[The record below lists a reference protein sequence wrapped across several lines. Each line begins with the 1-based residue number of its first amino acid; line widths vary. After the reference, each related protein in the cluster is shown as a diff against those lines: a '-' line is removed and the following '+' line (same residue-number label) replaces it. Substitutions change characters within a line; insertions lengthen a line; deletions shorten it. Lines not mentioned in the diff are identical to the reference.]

1 MADLQEAEPI
11 VTEGI
16 REQAANLGYI
26 VKQKGRL
33 EKQPLSTVWHEIVS
47 PGDPWQITSNSASG
61 SFSRSRPF
69 RSRTFA
75 TEAEALASLPEVLR
89 DDARFQALDKY
100 GVRIT
105 PWDDSR
111 HFGLGSDELPNL
123 PVGPY
128 DSVGAALDVA
138 EQAAKEYD
146 EANERRRL
154 NRLESRLAEHERN
167 LPSEF
172 HGIDLENFKAKTET
186 VKDALEVAWQYVSI
200 FPTHNTKCLVLCGE
214 RGTSKT
220 RLAVAIA
227 ASLTVHDR
235 AGAIGEHDLQC
246 HYKTVAEVIAD
257 DSGLCEPGLLLLDW
271 CEVQA
276 PDTKSHGFMDLV
288 GALSGRAVANLLELR
303 YAQNLATLLIA
314 DCDQTRLRRY
324 LGPSAFAKLQQKS
337 WEIVEL
343 EKGKEAQR

>member
-1 MADLQEAEPI
+1 MSDLQEAEPI

-16 REQAANLGYI
+16 REQAEKLGYI
-26 VKQKGRL
+26 VKQKGRP
-33 EKQPLSTVWHEIVS
+33 EKEPLSTVWHEIVT
-47 PGDPWQITSNSASG
+47 PRDPWHITSRSALGSF

-75 TEAEALASLPEVLR
+75 TEAEALSGLPEVLR

-100 GVRIT
+100 DVRIT
-105 PWDDSR
+105 PWDDGS
-111 HFGLGSDELPNL
+111 FGLASDKLNL
-123 PVGPY
+123 PV
-128 DSVGAALDVA
+128 VDVA
-138 EQAAKEYD
+138 EQAAKQYD
-146 EANERRRL
+146 EANEQRRL
-154 NRLESRLAEHERN
+154 NRLESRLATHQRN
-167 LPSEF
+167 LPPEF
-172 HGIDLENFKAKTET
+172 HGIDLENFNAKTQT
-186 VKDALEVAWQYVSI
+186 FDALEVARQYVSI

-235 AGAIGEHDLQC
+235 AGAIGEQDLQC

-276 PDTKSHGFMDLV
+276 PDTKSHVFMDLV
-288 GALSGRAVANLLELR
+288 GTMSGRAVANLLELR

-314 DCDQTRLRRY
+314 DCEQTRLRRY